1 MMDVRHYIA
10 WRAAQELADGDIV
23 NLGIGI
29 PVLVAEYI
37 PADRR
42 VFLQSENGILGVGPT
57 PPPESQDPDLINASK
72 LPISEMKGAS
82 YFDSA
87 LSFAMLRGGHVDKTV
102 IGALQVS
109 ETGDIANWAVPG
121 KDVLGAGGAMDLIV
135 GARTVIV
142 VTTHLTSDG
151 KPKLLPSCTYPLT
164 ARSEVDV
171 LVTEFAVFRFENAKM
186 ILEELV
192 DEISL
197 DQLKEITPANYRL
210 SDHFRVVRRPEIFQF
225 PSVEKFERKLGEER

>member
-1 MMDVRHYIA
+1 MIDYRPYIA
-10 WRAAQELADGDIV
+10 WRAAQELEDGDIV

-29 PVLVAEYI
+29 PVFVADYI
-37 PADRR
+37 PPERQ
-42 VFLQSENGILGVGPT
+42 VFLHSENGILGVGPT
-57 PPPESQDPDLINASK
+57 PPPERVDPDLINASK
-72 LPISEMKGAS
+72 LPISEMPGAS

-87 LSFAMLRGGHVDKTV
+87 LSFAMMRGGHVDKTV

-121 KDVLGAGGAMDLIV
+121 KDVLGVGGAMDLIV

-142 VTTHLTSDG
+142 ATTHLAPDG

-164 ARSEVDV
+164 ARGEVDI
-171 LVTEFAVFRFENAKM
+171 LVTEYCVFRFVDSKM

-192 DEISL
+192 DDMSL
-197 DQLKEITPANYRL
+197 ERLKEITPANFEL
-210 SDHFRVVRRPEIFQF
+210 SRNFRVVHRPDWLKQTA
-225 PSVEKFERKLGEER
+225 S

>member
-1 MMDVRHYIA
+1 MDARRYIA
-10 WRAAQELADGDIV
+10 WRAAQELEDGDIV

-29 PVLVAEYI
+29 PVLVADYI

-72 LPISEMKGAS
+72 LPISELIGAS

-87 LSFAMLRGGHVDKTV
+87 LSFAMMRGGHVDKTV

-121 KDVLGAGGAMDLIV
+121 KDVLGVGGAMDLIV

-142 VTTHLTSDG
+142 ATTHLTPAG

-164 ARSEVDV
+164 ARNEVDV
-171 LVTEFAVFRFENAKM
+171 LITEFAVFRFENAKM
-186 ILEELV
+186 FLEELV
-192 DEISL
+192 DELIL
-197 DQLKEITPANYRL
+197 GELKEITPANYQL
-210 SDHFRVVRRPEIFQF
+210 SDRFRVVRRPEHFAAAT
-225 PSVEKFERKLGEER
+225 SLKNLKES